1 MQYTLR
7 NVPQAVDEALRRR
20 AREEGKSL
28 NDVALEAL
36 CEGVGLGPQR
46 LRRRD
51 LSDLAGSWKPDA
63 EFKKAIAAQD
73 QIDEDLWK

>member
-7 NVPQAVDEALRRR
+7 NVPVEVDNALRRR
-20 AREEGKSL
+20 AKEEGKSL
-28 NDVALEAL
+28 NEVALEAL
-36 CEGVGLGPQR
+36 SEGVGLGPQK

-51 LSDLAGSWKPDA
+51 LSDLAGTWTPDA

>member
-7 NVPQAVDEALRRR
+7 NVPPAVDDALRRR

-36 CEGVGLGPQR
+36 CAGVGLGPQR

-51 LSDLAGSWKPDA
+51 LGDLAGSWKPDA

>member
-7 NVPQAVDEALRRR
+7 NVPPEVDNALRRR
-20 AREEGKSL
+20 AKEEGKSL
-28 NDVALEAL
+28 NEVALAAL
-36 CEGVGLGPQR
+36 TEGIGLGSQT

-51 LSDLAGSWKPDA
+51 LSDLAGSWTPDA

-73 QIDEDLWK
+73 QVDEDLWK